1 MSYISNWFSET
12 WQIFIQELRE
22 VFHDSG
28 VMIIFCFAGLVY
40 PPLYNWIYSIGSV
53 DEMPVAVVDLS
64 QGSYSRRYLQKLDA
78 TRECEL
84 AYNCISLE
92 EARQLMA
99 GGKVHGIVLVPED
112 FDARIVRG
120 EQATVS
126 TYADMSTFLYYK
138 ALTIGTNLV
147 MLDEVHTIQTE
158 RFAASGFT
166 GQDALQLVEP
176 IQYDDTR
183 LYNPNISLTMFFVYM
198 CLFMILQ
205 QVMFYGSTTL
215 AGTMREEGRSFAKLI
230 GGNGVGRIILGRGLA
245 YFLIFMF
252 LGVYGAILIPW
263 LFHMPI
269 QASWWDT
276 LILLAFFVADIILFS
291 FTWSSAIT
299 KRETVLVLLLFVTPI
314 AVFLTGF
321 TWPESNFSPFWRI
334 VSYVFPTTFG
344 CRAYMTLSN
353 TGSLSAIAPEL
364 WAMTLQTMVYFVL
377 ASVAIYVENDI
388 LRHKDELKALKGQL
402 HLRRGMDDEET
413 RRIIAG
419 E

>member
-12 WQIFIQELRE
+12 WKIFTHELRE

-78 TRECEL
+78 TRECSL
-84 AYNCISLE
+84 AYSCISLQ
-92 EARQLMA
+92 EAQQLMA
-99 GGKVHGIVLVPED
+99 AQKVHGIVLIPND
-112 FDARIVRG
+112 FDTRIVHG

-158 RFAASGFT
+158 RYAASGFT

-183 LYNPNISLTMFFVYM
+183 LYNPNISFTLFFVYM
-198 CLFMILQ
+198 ALFMILQ
-205 QVMFYGSTTL
+205 QVMFYGSSTL
-215 AGTMREEGRSFAKLI
+215 AGTLREEGRSFASRI
-230 GGNGVGRIILGRGLA
+230 GGHGVGRIVLGRASA

-252 LGVYGAILIPW
+252 LGIYGAILVPW
-263 LFHMPI
+263 LFHMPVH
-269 QASWWDT
+269 AGFRDL
-276 LILLAFFVADIILFS
+276 LILLAFFTADIILFS
-291 FTWSSAIT
+291 FTWSSAIF
-299 KRETVLVLLLFVTPI
+299 KRETVLVLLLFISPI

-321 TWPESNFSPFWRI
+321 TWPASNFSPFWKVI
-334 VSYVFPTTFG
+334 SYVFPTTFG
-344 CRAYMTLSN
+344 CRAYMTLCN

-364 WAMTLQTMVYFVL
+364 WAMTLQTVIYYAL
-377 ASVAIYVENDI
+377 ASVAIYAENRIWAHEDQ
-388 LRHKDELKALKGQL
+388 LKALRHQL
-402 HLRRGMDDEET
+402 HERRGLDEKET
-413 RRIIAG
+413 RQMIAG
-419 E
+419 S